1 MRRQLTFALLVAVV
15 ACSAPCARA
24 ATVLFDIL
32 LDGLQEVPP
41 NASTGYGS
49 GSLSLDDSTG
59 DYALGGTFN
68 ALLGTTT
75 GAQIQGPAGY
85 GATGPLVK
93 ALTID
98 LGVHDGNFSG
108 SGTFNMTQM
117 ADLTDEKYYVN
128 IPSTLFTGGEIRGQ
142 IRLAAVPEP
151 GTIVLLACGS
161 LALAAT
167 AWRRR

>member
-1 MRRQLTFALLVAVV
+1 MTRQATTRLAERLTPCWARRPAH
-15 ACSAPCARA
+15 
-24 ATVLFDIL
+24 
-32 LDGLQEVPP
+32 
-41 NASTGYGS
+41 
-49 GSLSLDDSTG
+49 
-59 DYALGGTFN
+59 
-68 ALLGTTT
+68 
-75 GAQIQGPAGY
+75 QIQGPAGY

-167 AWRRR
+167 AWRRRRRTSAG